1 MTPLSIEQ
9 LITRIVH
16 EVLREL
22 VSQNRTVTL
31 DGQPVAIGRRAAGSL
46 AKTETIDMTPYR
58 TPVLTENHIRR
69 LHELTT
75 EVRVPE
81 GTVVTPKARELIRE
95 KRLNLIFGG
104 SE

>member
-22 VSQNRTVTL
+22 VRQNRTITL
-31 DGQPVAIGRRAAGSL
+31 DGRPVTIGNRIPGGL

-58 TPVLTENHIRR
+58 TPVLTENHIQR

-75 EVRVPE
+75 EIRVPE
-81 GTVVTPKARELIRE
+81 GTVITPKARELIRE
-95 KRLNLIFGG
+95 KRLNLTFEG